1 MRPGSNMTAPIT
13 LPHEPFPVS
22 TTTMQLRAWHLHSH
36 SQEHVPLELL
46 WLELTHGQ
54 GGKRLSCPTPSPQS
68 TRRESP
74 AHASHPPALLQVLA
88 RLIYMSTASSSWLIF
103 DSPQLSLGAL
113 PLSYI
118 PYADNIQH
126 L

>member
-1 MRPGSNMTAPIT
+1 MGREAKGSP
-13 LPHEPFPVS
+13 
-22 TTTMQLRAWHLHSH
+22 
-36 SQEHVPLELL
+36 VPL
-46 WLELTHGQ
+46 
-54 GGKRLSCPTPSPQS
+54 PSPQS